1 MEEKQLYPLR
11 FIPIED
17 NYVWGSE
24 IFKIADLGYRDTI
37 VASGWLAANEMSE
50 VMDTYMDRV
59 SGEGPFGTY
68 GRQFP
73 VQLKSIVC
81 KGKMP
86 IRVHP
91 DDEIADQRYD
101 ALGKEKLWYIASA
114 GADAKLYL
122 GWKEQLDAT
131 KVIESAKDGSL
142 PSYLNI
148 VTPKAGE
155 CFRIRPGVVHGCEGN
170 LEIVEV
176 SQSSALDFCLYSW
189 GKQVGDEEFDA
200 SMSIVEALD
209 FIDYGAYRSLNLP
222 ASTKNGMKDLIG
234 IPQFTARKI
243 ELSDPLHI
251 SGGDSFAIYLCLYGE
266 AAVQVDIEGLGDTE
280 YVIKRGECLLV
291 PAEVDDFILKPL
303 QQTTS
308 VMEVFVETH
317 PAKKSEEAENDR

>member
-17 NYVWGSE
+17 NYIWGSE

-37 VASGWLAANEMSE
+37 VASGWLAANEISE
-50 VMDTYMDRV
+50 VMDTYMDRI
-59 SGEGPFGTY
+59 SGDGPFATY

-73 VQLKSIVC
+73 VQIKSIVC
-81 KGKMP
+81 SGKMP

-114 GADAKLYL
+114 SADAKLYF
-122 GWKEQLDAT
+122 GWNEQMDAT
-131 KVIESAKDGSL
+131 KVIESAKDESL
-142 PSYLNI
+142 PLHLNC
-148 VTPKAGE
+148 VSPKAGE
-155 CFRIRPGVVHGCEGN
+155 CFRIQPGIVHGCEGN
-170 LEIVEV
+170 LEIIEI

-189 GKQVGDEEFDA
+189 GKQVGEEEFDA

-209 FIDYGAYRSLNLP
+209 FIDYSPYKSLNP
-222 ASTKNGMKDLIG
+222 PTPTKNGMKDLIA
-234 IPQFTARKI
+234 IPQFTTRKI
-243 ELSDPLHI
+243 DLAEPLHI
-251 SGGDSFAIYLCLYGE
+251 SGGDSFAVYLCLYGE
-266 AAVQVDIEGLGDTE
+266 AAVQADIEGLGETD

-291 PAEVDDFILKPL
+291 PAEVDNFILKPL

-308 VMEVFVETH
+308 VIEVFVEGR
-317 PAKKSEEAENDR
+317 PAEKAEE